1 MRHCLSVMA
10 VASLS
15 GAVVFAVALVV
26 LWHDGYVPIS
36 SGCCSDHSYYLAM
49 AGGLPGHPAAAH
61 TPPFDYRLLSPFI
74 VHTLPLSATIGFHT
88 LTMAALIGAGALLF
102 QLLRTLGFAAGAAT
116 GGVALFGS
124 LYWLV
129 EWPQMDYAL
138 VDPVSFFLAPLFLL
152 ALYRGSAP
160 LTVGA
165 LATLAVLNK
174 EVGLVLLPAG
184 LIYLRRTQRLTKS
197 GSLALVGAPIA
208 AVVLVRLLVPS
219 DSSYHPVAAL
229 QNTLSQRYDS
239 WWGALQDIHRY
250 FIPTWGPVLLVLAAQ
265 PQSLLRFIRA
275 FPELAMIYLLVHL
288 QLLVASDTQ
297 RVLVVAYV
305 AVIPAILFA
314 LREGLRRDRLV
325 LVIAA
330 ALAVAQGFYF
340 EDTRQAT
347 ARFVGA
353 RLSFDQASH
362 GYGWPGIVTVATFA
376 VLIAAPVW
384 LRTMRPNLASESI
397 PTRH

>member
-1 MRHCLSVMA
+1 MA
-10 VASLS
+10 VALLS
-15 GAVVFAVALVV
+15 AGVVFAVALVV

-61 TPPFDYRLLSPFI
+61 TPPFDYRILSPFI

-138 VDPVSFFLAPLFLL
+138 VDPVSFFLAALFLL
-152 ALYRGSAP
+152 VLYRGGAP

-165 LATLAVLNK
+165 IATLAVLNK
-174 EVGLVLLPAG
+174 EVGLILLPAG
-184 LIYLRRTQRLTKS
+184 LIYLRRTRRLTKS

-208 AVVLVRLLVPS
+208 AAVLVRLLVPS

-229 QNTLSQRYDS
+229 QDALSQRYDT
-239 WWGALQDIHRY
+239 WWGALRDVNRY
-250 FIPTWGPVLLVLAAQ
+250 FFPTWGPMLLVLAAQ
-265 PQSLLRFIRA
+265 PQSLLRFTRA
-275 FPELAMIYLLVHL
+275 FPELVMIYLLVHL
-288 QLLVASDTQ
+288 QLLVATDTQ
-297 RVLVVAYV
+297 RVLVFAYV

-325 LVIAA
+325 IVMAL

-340 EDTRQAT
+340 EYTQQVT

-353 RLSFDQASH
+353 RLTFDQASR
-362 GYGWPGIVTVATFA
+362 GYEWPAIVAVATIA

-384 LRTMRPNLASESI
+384 RRTMRPDLASDSI
-397 PTRH
+397 ATS

>member
-1 MRHCLSVMA
+1 MA
-10 VASLS
+10 VASVS
-15 GAVVFAVALVV
+15 AAVVSAVALVV

-49 AGGLPGHPAAAH
+49 AGGLPGYPAAAR
-61 TPPFDYRLLSPFI
+61 TPPFDYRILSPLI
-74 VHTLPLSATIGFHT
+74 VHMLPLSATIGFHT

-116 GGVALFGS
+116 GGVMLFGS

-129 EWPQMDYAL
+129 EWPQTDYAL

-165 LATLAVLNK
+165 VAILAVLNK

-184 LIYLRRTQRLTKS
+184 LIYLWRTHRLTKS
-197 GSLALVGAPIA
+197 GSLAPIA

-239 WWGALQDIHRY
+239 WWGSLHDMHRY

-297 RVLVVAYV
+297 RVLVFAYV

-314 LREGLRRDRLV
+314 LREGLRRDQLV
-325 LVIAA
+325 LVIVA

-340 EDTRQAT
+340 ESTRQAT
-347 ARFVGA
+347 ARSSA
-353 RLSFDQASH
+353 RTAS
-362 GYGWPGIVTVATFA
+362 GPW
-376 VLIAAPVW
+376 
-384 LRTMRPNLASESI
+384 RK
-397 PTRH
+397 